1 VSVPEQQLLLAIESS
16 CDETAAAVIAANRQ
30 VLSSVIATQDN
41 LHARFG
47 GVVPEIAA
55 RAHLERILPVI
66 DEALRRA
73 DISLSNLKAV
83 AVVTH
88 PGLAGSLLVGLTAA
102 KALSL
107 ALDLPL
113 IPVNHIEA
121 HLYACRMTAGR
132 DVFPGI
138 GLVVSGGH
146 TNLYFCRTP
155 TNYELIGSTIDD
167 AAGEA
172 FDKVARILGLG
183 YPGGP
188 AISAVAE
195 NGDPTVFNFPRAFL
209 HDQRLAFSFSGL
221 KTAVLY
227 EVHGNPGSSKPVPAM
242 SPQRTADMAASFE
255 QAVVDI
261 LIAKSRQ
268 ALRQYSLNRLCIGG
282 GVAANQRFRSALADL
297 QKQDGI
303 EVVIAASEYCTDN
316 AAMCG
321 LAWELFEQGQ
331 SADYGLDV
339 TAGLVRHQTEPS
351 RKKP

>member
-1 VSVPEQQLLLAIESS
+1 MSVPEQQLLLAIESS